1 MVDDNTLCRQ
11 SNGASAQPNKEEI
24 FEHSWHTAT
33 GHAPRGCRTPSAVLF
48 TVHACAPR
56 PCSKYAPRP
65 CLNAPD
71 IRSRP
76 FLESRQQQPASPR
89 YPANSC
95 TAMQGCWI
103 TKLQH
108 LALPTYNKEVLSHQ
122 LSAETKPSTVD
133 TSQPAPLSNKESERH
148 SQTLET
154 KVMSCVTHSFTFF
167 SMKSRLLCV

>member
-1 MVDDNTLCRQ
+1 MTTPCADSPTEPQHSPTQKRF
-11 SNGASAQPNKEEI
+11 SNI
-24 FEHSWHTAT
+24 
-33 GHAPRGCRTPSAVLF
+33 RGTRPLAMLPGVVGRPSAVLF